1 MDVLLF
7 FMGLTLAAAG
17 VLLMRDYTRSL
28 YSSYTARGRVV
39 NIEPG
44 YWPRAWLPQGHPRD
58 QRLPAY
64 FPVIEYYWNG
74 ESSRFTALIPE
85 ASTTLQVD
93 ELVNVQVSRSRRRHG
108 RVGHNMLVLVA
119 LLVSSLLLLTLA
131 GFAGKFDRSQVILA
145 SLVLA
150 VCFFILVLYLRQQD
164 ETLLPMSPRPPESGT
179 LSLRLQEPTAPCHWR
194 NFRVS
199 RHQRARIIYSRLFG
213 TSCVAAGILFVLFSL
228 GMPSLDW
235 GKSTPYQAL
244 SGETS
249 LSSLI
254 SLPLEQKN

>member
-1 MDVLLF
+1 MDVLLL

-17 VLLMRDYTRSL
+17 VLLIRDYSRAL

-44 YWPRAWLPQGHPRD
+44 YWPKALLPQGYPRD

-74 ESSRFTALIPE
+74 ESSRFTALMPE

-93 ELVNVQVSRSRRRHG
+93 ELVDVQVSRSRRRHS
-108 RVGHNMLVLVA
+108 RVGHSMLVLVA
-119 LLVSSLLLLTLA
+119 LLGCSLLLLALA
-131 GFAGKFDRSQVILA
+131 GLAGKFDRSQVILV

-164 ETLLPMSPRPPESGT
+164 ESLLPVPLPSSGAM
-179 LSLRLQEPTAPCHWR
+179 SLRLQEPTAPSHWR

-199 RHQRARIIYSRLFG
+199 RHQRTRIIYSRLFG
-213 TSCVAAGILFVLFSL
+213 SGCVAAGILFVLS
-228 GMPSLDW
+228 SLDMPHLEW
-235 GKSTPYQAL
+235 GKTVFQQARAGDAPPHL
-244 SGETS
+244 VTVVPER
-249 LSSLI
+249 
-254 SLPLEQKN
+254 N